1 MSSNAQK
8 LVQDLIF
15 FYVKENYKK
24 HLEDNSIDIIPD
36 DSISEVIDSIYID
49 KKKHLQQFL
58 KDSLKEIMEG
68 EYIGD
73 LMVNSICYDIFNDDE
88 LCKNRLMMEIRIYQQ
103 KIQNGKVNYKNIL

>member
-1 MSSNAQK
+1 MPLILYYLNASNPYDI
-8 LVQDLIF
+8 DLF
-15 FYVKENYKK
+15 LSN
-24 HLEDNSIDIIPD
+24 PT
-36 DSISEVIDSIYID
+36 
-49 KKKHLQQFL
+49 L